1 VAAVVHRGS
10 TDHVGAAFEQL
21 ARWIEDSGY
30 KTVGLAREVYLDC
43 PPEQEKWVTE
53 LQESV
58 VRA

>member
-43 PPEQEKWVTE
+43 PP
-53 LQESV
+53 
-58 VRA
+58 